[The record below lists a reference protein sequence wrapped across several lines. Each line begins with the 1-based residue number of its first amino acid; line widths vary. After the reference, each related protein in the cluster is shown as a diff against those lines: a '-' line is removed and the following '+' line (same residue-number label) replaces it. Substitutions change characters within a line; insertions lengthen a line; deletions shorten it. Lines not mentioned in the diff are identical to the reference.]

1 VDLRRLSYFVAVAEE
16 QHFGRAAARLHMSAP
31 PLSQRIQ
38 ELEAELGLPL
48 FERTSR
54 KVSLTPAG
62 ERLLPE
68 ARAVL
73 HAVERFRL
81 SASELV
87 DDDSL
92 PFAYCNGS
100 EYAALQ
106 IAKRFHHAHPAIAV
120 RPAAFTS
127 LRTFEAIRSGRMR
140 VGIVHAPVPVT
151 LSSRPLVR
159 IPFSYIAI
167 PEGHRLAAKEVVAAT
182 DLEGEPA
189 LLVER
194 AEAPTYHDETLA
206 YCASL
211 GVRPAWVFHVATQV
225 ERMLDMVSVGTGL
238 GWLNAW
244 QAEHVSRD
252 GVVVRPLEPVT
263 RFDDLHIAWRK
274 DDASAAVADFVQLAV
289 AFCQA

>member
-54 KVSLTPAG
+54 RVSLTPAG

-73 HAVERFRL
+73 QAVERFRL
-81 SASELV
+81 AATELV

-106 IAKRFHHAHPAIAV
+106 IAKQFHKANPAIAV

-127 LRTFEAIRSGRMR
+127 LRTFEAIRSGRVR
-140 VGIVHAPVPVT
+140 VGIVHAPVPAT
-151 LSSRPLVR
+151 LGSCPLARVA
-159 IPFSYIAI
+159 FSHVAI
-167 PEGHRLAAKEVVAAT
+167 PEGHRLAAREVVDAT

-206 YCASL
+206 YCNSL
-211 GVRPAWVFHVATQV
+211 GVRPAWVLHVPTQV
-225 ERMLDMVSVGTGL
+225 ERMLDMVSVGSGI

-252 GVVVRPLEPVT
+252 GVVVRPLAPVT
-263 RFDDLHIAWRK
+263 WFDDLHIAWRK
-274 DDASAAVADFVQLAV
+274 DDPSPAVADFVQLAV

>member
-1 VDLRRLSYFVAVAEE
+1 VDFRRLSYFVAVAEE

-54 KVSLTPAG
+54 KVSLTAAG

-73 HAVERFRL
+73 KAVERFQL

-106 IAKRFHHAHPAIAV
+106 IAKRFHRAHPSVAV

-127 LRTFEAIRSGRMR
+127 LRIFEAIRTGRVR
-140 VGIVHAPVPVT
+140 AGIVHAPVPST
-151 LSSRPLVR
+151 FGSSLLAYV
-159 IPFSYIAI
+159 PFSHVAV
-167 PEGHRLAAKEVVAAT
+167 PEGHRLAEQDVVYAT
-182 DLEGEPA
+182 DLESEPA

-194 AEAPTYHDETLA
+194 AEAPTFHDETLA
-206 YCASL
+206 YCDEL
-211 GVRPAWVFHVATQV
+211 GVRPTWVLHVATQV
-225 ERMLDMVSVGTGL
+225 ERMLDMVSVGTGI

-244 QAEHVSRD
+244 QAEHLARD
-252 GVVVRPLEPVT
+252 GVVVRPLSPVT
-263 RFDDLHIAWRK
+263 RFDELHIVWRK
-274 DDASAAVADFVQLAV
+274 DDPSPAVASFVQLAV
-289 AFCQA
+289 EFCRV